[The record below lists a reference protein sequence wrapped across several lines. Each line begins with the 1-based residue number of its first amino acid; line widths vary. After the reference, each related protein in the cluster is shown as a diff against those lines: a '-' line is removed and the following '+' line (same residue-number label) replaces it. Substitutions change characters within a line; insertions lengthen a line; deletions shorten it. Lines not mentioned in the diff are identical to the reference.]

1 MFSARSMRRVRG
13 LLLTA
18 WVFAF
23 TLIATGAFAAGKVQW
38 KSTKVEPLSD
48 GKAWRLECSIYLPKA
63 PDVAHVPMR
72 FEFDPVSY
80 FERSMVDGKDTPV
93 EREVPLTGRQAL
105 IESVDVG
112 FLDSGTGKIESRT
125 KFSFKITRAHGYE
138 AGKYKVT
145 IKDARNGQT
154 VGTPTTLTF
163 AGENEIIDR
172 RSIVFTGGEGKKKKK
187 KADEE
192 GGDKEGDAKE
202 GEGKEGDKGEG
213 KAEGEE
219 KPASAA
225 ELPPEDE
232 EGPGEDSEYSN
243 EKPGGCGCRVASD
256 ASSGLGAA
264 LAALSGLALFL
275 ARRRS
280 V

>member
-13 LLLTA
+13 LLMTA
-18 WVFAF
+18 WIFAF
-23 TLIATGAFAAGKVQW
+23 TLLATAAFAAGKVQW
-38 KSTKVEPLSD
+38 KSTKIEPLSD

-80 FERSMVDGKDTPV
+80 FERSMVDGKDAPV

-138 AGKYKVT
+138 AGKYRVT

-172 RSIVFTGGEGKKKKK
+172 RSIVFTGSEGKKKKK
-187 KADEE
+187 KADED
-192 GGDKEGDAKE
+192 GGTKE
-202 GEGKEGDKGEG
+202 GEGEGDKGG
-213 KAEGEE
+213 DKAEGEE
-219 KPASAA
+219 KSAPTSKA
-225 ELPPEDE
+225 EEPPPDE

-243 EKPGGCGCRVASD
+243 EKPGGCGCRLASD
-256 ASSGLGAA
+256 QSSALGAA
-264 LAALSGLALFL
+264 LAALGGLALFL

>member
-1 MFSARSMRRVRG
+1 MRRVRR
-13 LLLTA
+13 LLMTA

-38 KSTKVEPLSD
+38 KSTKIEPLSD

-80 FERSMVDGKDTPV
+80 FERSMVDGKDAPV
-93 EREVPLTGRQAL
+93 EREVPLTGRQAM

-138 AGKYKVT
+138 AGKYRVT

-163 AGENEIIDR
+163 AGENEVIDR
-172 RSIVFTGGEGKKKKK
+172 RSIVFTGNEGKKKKK
-187 KADEE
+187 KAA
-192 GGDKEGDAKE
+192 EGDGGTE
-202 GEGKEGDKGEG
+202 EEGKEKAEEKGG
-213 KAEGEE
+213 EGEE
-219 KPASAA
+219 KSAPTSAA
-225 ELPPEDE
+225 EEPPPDE
-232 EGPGEDSEYSN
+232 EGPGEDSEYTN
-243 EKPGGCGCRVASD
+243 EKKGGCGCRVASD
-256 ASSGLGAA
+256 ESTGLGAA
-264 LAALSGLALFL
+264 LAALGVALYL
-275 ARRRS
+275 VRRRS

>member
-1 MFSARSMRRVRG
+1 
-13 LLLTA
+13 
-18 WVFAF
+18 
-23 TLIATGAFAAGKVQW
+23 
-38 KSTKVEPLSD
+38 
-48 GKAWRLECSIYLPKA
+48 
-63 PDVAHVPMR
+63 
-72 FEFDPVSY
+72 
-80 FERSMVDGKDTPV
+80 MVDGKDAPV

-112 FLDSGTGKIESRT
+112 FLDSGTGKIENRT

-187 KADEE
+187 KKADED
-192 GGDKEGDAKE
+192 GGTEAKE
-202 GEGKEGDKGEG
+202 GEGDKE

-219 KPASAA
+219 KSAPASAA
-225 ELPPEDE
+225 ETPPEDE

-243 EKPGGCGCRVASD
+243 EKPGGCGCRVTSD
-256 ASSGLGAA
+256 ESTSLGAA